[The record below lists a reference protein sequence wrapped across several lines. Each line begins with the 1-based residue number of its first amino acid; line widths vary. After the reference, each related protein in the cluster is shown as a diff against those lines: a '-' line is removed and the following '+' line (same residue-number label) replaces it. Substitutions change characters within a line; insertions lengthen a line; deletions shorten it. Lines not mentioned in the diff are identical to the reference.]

1 MTHVK
6 ASQLMTREVVVV
18 LDNANGKSQSIAC
31 RFLRDVSAKNSITNH
46 TPSFGGVRLASEGG
60 REALRQPLLTKTTQQ
75 VNTGN

>member
-6 ASQLMTREVVVV
+6 ASQLTTREVV

-31 RFLRDVSAKNSITNH
+31 RFLRDVSAEQHYKSY
-46 TPSFGGVRLASEGG
+46 TPSFGGVHLASEGG